1 MTVFLQPF
9 FVNVRSSSEC
19 SLSFLDRFS
28 FWSGQCRHFRL
39 RGTRITFPALLG
51 NDFCVRTR
59 RFGEPRCF
67 VREALRSLTRSRIRF
82 CWYFKCADSR
92 ILSNVSLVQVRFTC
106 ADGERLQFDVERR
119 LRSDRSFSV
128 TPRFEEVRKLVDRKD
143 SPFSVSRYQLGSHA
157 IE

>member
-1 MTVFLQPF
+1 VQTGQNAQLPIYLMTVFLQPF

-51 NDFCVRTR
+51 NDFCVRPR

-92 ILSNVSLVQVRFTC
+92 ILSNVSWMDFPVRVVLILVASAKFTSGR
-106 ADGERLQFDVERR
+106 AFV
-119 LRSDRSFSV
+119 V
-128 TPRFEEVRKLVDRKD
+128 
-143 SPFSVSRYQLGSHA
+143 
-157 IE
+157 